1 MGIISLL
8 IKIFFF
14 YIVYSI
20 LIGVWNVYKSYR
32 VLQKQSADSGGRGT
46 SKEYAQR
53 TSYSEQQSG
62 ETIEAEFQVLGEKD
76 I

>member
-14 YIVYSI
+14 YILYSI

-32 VLQKQSADSGGRGT
+32 VLQKQAAGGGNS
-46 SKEYAQR
+46 SKEYDQR
-53 TSYSEQQSG
+53 TSYSQSEQQAG
-62 ETIEAEFQVLGEKD
+62 ETIEAEFKVLGEKD